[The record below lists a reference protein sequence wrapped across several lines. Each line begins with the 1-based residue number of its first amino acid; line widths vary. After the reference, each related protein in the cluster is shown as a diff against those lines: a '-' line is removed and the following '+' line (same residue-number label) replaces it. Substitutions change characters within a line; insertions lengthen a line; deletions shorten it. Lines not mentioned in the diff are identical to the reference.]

1 MSTSYQPVFNFCKME
16 SNFVAIDNQ
25 WSETLLPEGAFSLP
39 FESSGVVLLSGRDVH
54 FDRTLRNLTGE
65 SVWTVGSVM
74 NVFLMEINA
83 LQFIQLYDVN
93 SWTMHTC
100 LF

>member
-1 MSTSYQPVFNFCKME
+1 M
-16 SNFVAIDNQ
+16 
-25 WSETLLPEGAFSLP
+25 
-39 FESSGVVLLSGRDVH
+39 LLSTISGQKPCYLKELSVFPLSLVASYFCPGRDVH

-74 NVFLMEINA
+74 NIFLMEINA